1 MCSFISAPVV
11 NKLGEKYSLMLGCS
25 TYVLYIGAFIP
36 PCEWHEHPNDG
47 LGSDFTLMYILL
59 MVCAAATGFGG
70 SILWVAQGKYLSN
83 CSNETNKGMYTSIFW
98 AFYISSL
105 IIGNLLAAY
114 VIVDI
119 PTSEFF
125 MGLVGL
131 VILTAIFFVILP
143 KPDS

>member
-1 MCSFISAPVV
+1 
-11 NKLGEKYSLMLGCS
+11 
-25 TYVLYIGAFIP
+25 
-36 PCEWHEHPNDG
+36 
-47 LGSDFTLMYILL
+47 